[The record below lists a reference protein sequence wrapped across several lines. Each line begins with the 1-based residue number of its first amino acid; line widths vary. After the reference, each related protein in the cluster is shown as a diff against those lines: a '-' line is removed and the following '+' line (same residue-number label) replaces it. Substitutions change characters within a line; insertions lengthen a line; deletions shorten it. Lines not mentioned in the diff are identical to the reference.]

1 MPALKVTPIAWTRID
16 WQAFGALLGGTV
28 MFQQLLDDDPSDPDI
43 MGEFAGRGCYLSW
56 DRPNPATATTET
68 YLRHIQEIRHPNVFE
83 HASVTFYVQGVSRAL
98 LLELERH
105 RFLSFSVES
114 QRYVDQSVSHADGPV
129 IPPAMRGTAWE
140 EGLVDA
146 YQVALNQYS
155 HAVAELT
162 RKGVDRKTAR
172 GAARALLPESTATSF
187 TITANIRCWRDVI
200 GMRLSPAADA
210 EIREFAAE
218 VLRHLRDIAP
228 LSVQD
233 IGDQP

>member
-1 MPALKVTPIAWTRID
+1 MLVLTPIAWTRID
-16 WQAFGALLGGTV
+16 WGALRSLIGQSE
-28 MFQQLLDDDPSDPDI
+28 MFRQLHGDTDPPSDPDI
-43 MGEFAGRGCYLSW
+43 MAEFAGRGCYLSW
-56 DRPNPATATTET
+56 DRPNPKTSTTGT
-68 YLRHIQEIRHPNVFE
+68 YLEHIQEIRHPNVFE
-83 HASVTFYVQGVSRAL
+83 HATVTFYVQGVSRAL

-114 QRYVDQSVSHADGPV
+114 QRYVDQSVSHPDGPV
-129 IPPAMRGTAWE
+129 IPPVLRGTGTEVRLRVHYAE
-140 EGLVDA
+140 CMAEYTDAVNSLVA
-146 YQVALNQYS
+146 HGA
-155 HAVAELT
+155 
-162 RKGVDRKTAR
+162 DRKAAR
-172 GAARALLPESTATSF
+172 GAARAFLPESTPTSF

-233 IGDQP
+233 IGTL